1 MIPGIQVSSL
11 KPLLTTQ
18 RQVHEAFRKIKEMGC
33 DTVQLQWIDPSVE
46 IADIVNAL
54 HTHNLTAIS
63 VQELFPVFDANRS
76 YYYELCRTCNCD
88 ELCLS
93 RIPEHCT
100 NTAALKEFAQTLCT
114 IHEYLQKEGRHLS
127 FHPTKNDFSPI
138 DDIHGDSCNNIC
150 KLDILLK
157 HLPNTVTLCLDLY
170 HVEHAGLSIA
180 DTIRHYG
187 NRVTEV
193 HFKDY
198 ELLSDGNELLVP
210 AGQGDIAWDEAIKE
224 CLRQNITY
232 GYVEQE
238 RWERD
243 PFDCL
248 QEAFDWLNKFILT
261 NR

>member
-1 MIPGIQVSSL
+1 MIPGIQISSL
-11 KPLLTTQ
+11 KPLLTSPN
-18 RQVHEAFRKIKEMGC
+18 QVREAFQKIKEMGC
-33 DTVQLQWIDPSVE
+33 DIVQLQWIDSSVPITD
-46 IADIVNAL
+46 IAEAL
-54 HTHNLTAIS
+54 HASRLTAIS
-63 VQELFPVFDANRS
+63 VQEIFSVFDTNRS
-76 YYYELCRTCNCD
+76 YYYELCRMCNCD

-100 NTAALKEFAQTLCT
+100 STAALEDYAQTLCS

-127 FHPTKNDFSPI
+127 FHPTKNDFASI
-138 DDIHGDSCNNIC
+138 DGTYNGTC

-157 HLPNTVTLCLDLY
+157 HLPDTVTLCLDLY

-180 DTIRHYG
+180 DTLRRYKT
-187 NRVTEV
+187 RVTEV

-198 ELLSDGNELLVP
+198 KLLAEGNEMLVP
-210 AGQGDIAWDEAIKE
+210 AGCGEIAWNDAIKE
-224 CLRQNITY
+224 CLHQKVAY

-248 QEAFDWLNKFILT
+248 QEAFSWLNTQLLY
-261 NR
+261 NV